1 MELYLY
7 RENQE
12 WNLVPLPRL
21 LPQGKYELVGPFE
34 ATKAYKLLRFF
45 NVIPFL
51 PYRAKQFVQINKE
64 LTTSSASGILQRL
77 LSPWDWHY
85 GDKIYPGI
93 VGLKWRCIRCG
104 SYNVDTEECP
114 DCHKKNC
121 LVCRDCYNLGPVR
134 LCHLYKWRE
143 PGFNN
148 ERTIEP
154 KIPFTLTNSQKKA
167 VSEIEEL
174 IKKGQKKILLHA
186 ACGAGKTEVA
196 AMIMANTLSLGG
208 QVLYAVPRRDVAI
221 EVGER
226 LRNYF
231 PEVRSVILCGGS
243 SEKYHGEQLVAAT
256 THQVL
261 KFKHT
266 FDLTVLDEGDAFPY
280 RGNILLNKALEKANR
295 GIILYLTATPTKSMK
310 KTFSSSEVVFLASR
324 HHKHSLPVPIFYRKG
339 LETAIKEIEPPL
351 LLFVPFKKDV
361 ANTVKWLKNHRPS
374 WQIAGVSSET
384 EERTELVQ
392 GIKNG
397 SIQALIATSVLE
409 RGITVNGVSVIV
421 FKADCNSIYTKEV
434 LVQIA
439 GRAGRTTENPEGV
452 VLFVAKKI
460 NKDMR
465 EAKTEIITLNR
476 MAKARGE
483 LLC

>member
-7 RENQE
+7 KENQE

-21 LPQGKYELVGPFE
+21 LPTGKYELAGPFE
-34 ATKAYKLLRFF
+34 AGKAYQLFRLL
-45 NVIPFL
+45 NAIPFL
-51 PYRAKQFVQINKE
+51 PYRAKKFIQTNNE
-64 LTTSSASGILQRL
+64 LTTSSTGGILKRL
-77 LSPWDWHY
+77 LSPWDWQY

-104 SYNVDTEECP
+104 SYNVDTDDCP

-134 LCHLYKWRE
+134 RCHLYKWQA
-143 PGFNN
+143 PGFSS
-148 ERTIEP
+148 ERTIKP

-174 IKKGQKKILLHA
+174 IKRGKKKILLHA

-196 AMIMANTLSLGG
+196 AMIMANTISLGG

-231 PEVRSVILCGGS
+231 PEVRSAILCGGS
-243 SEKYHGEQLVAAT
+243 LEKFQGEQLVAAT

-261 KFKHT
+261 KFKQA

-280 RGNILLNKALEKANR
+280 RGNVLLNKALGKANR
-295 GIILYLTATPTKSMK
+295 GIMLYLTATPTKSMR
-310 KTFSSSEVVFLASR
+310 KTFSSSEIVFLASR
-324 HHKHSLPVPIFYRKG
+324 HHKHPLPVPVFYRKS
-339 LETAIKEIEPPL
+339 LEAAIKEITPPL
-351 LLFVPFKKDV
+351 LLFVPYKKDV

-374 WQIAGVSSET
+374 WQIAGISSET
-384 EERTELVQ
+384 EERTSLVQ

-397 SIQALIATSVLE
+397 TLQALIATSVLE

-421 FKADCNSIYTKEV
+421 SKADCNLIYTKEV

-439 GRAGRTTENPEGV
+439 GRAGRTTEKPEGV

-465 EAKTEIITLNR
+465 EAKTEIINLNR